1 MWELRRPVFRIT
13 RGKGLEEENNSQS
26 VLEAEISFG
35 LLRESKVSWWKLGA
49 PRLCKE
55 GPVAHQI
62 KAWKEQTA
70 AGKEGGQGAIFC
82 TGRFFSIGYSGS
94 SVTVLDLR
102 NERQK
107 KAN

>member
-55 GPVAHQI
+55 GPVAH
-62 KAWKEQTA
+62 KMRKTRSRL
-70 AGKEGGQGAIFC
+70 
-82 TGRFFSIGYSGS
+82 GRSRLQLGRREARVRSFVLVGFFP
-94 SVTVLDLR
+94 
-102 NERQK
+102 
-107 KAN
+107 